1 MLFTVGI
8 KSGAMSEQTYLR
20 DKQAIRKLQDLA
32 TEINICLFC
41 SGPMG
46 GDRESCRPM
55 ATSGVDEEGSIWF
68 MSARSS
74 EKNQE
79 IAVDPHIK
87 LYYSHPGKISFLI
100 VTGIADIV
108 YDREKI
114 RELWNPLDRTWFSE
128 GVDDPDLCL
137 IQVRPRYAH
146 YWDAK
151 GGRMVNFLRMVA
163 TGSPLAEGQE
173 GDLVISRGL

>member
-1 MLFTVGI
+1 
-8 KSGAMSEQTYLR
+8 MSEQTYLH

-41 SGPMG
+41 SGTSSDEPEG
-46 GDRESCRPM
+46 CRPM
-55 ATSGVDEEGSIWF
+55 ATSGVDEEGTMWF
-68 MSARSS
+68 MSARNS
-74 EKNQE
+74 EKNRE
-79 IAVDPHIK
+79 IALDPHVR

-100 VTGIADIV
+100 VTGTADIV

-128 GVDDPDLCL
+128 GVDDPTISL
-137 IQVRPRYAH
+137 IRVRPQQAH

-163 TGSPLAEGQE
+163 TVATGKTLMEGQE
-173 GDLVISRGL
+173 GNLVIH